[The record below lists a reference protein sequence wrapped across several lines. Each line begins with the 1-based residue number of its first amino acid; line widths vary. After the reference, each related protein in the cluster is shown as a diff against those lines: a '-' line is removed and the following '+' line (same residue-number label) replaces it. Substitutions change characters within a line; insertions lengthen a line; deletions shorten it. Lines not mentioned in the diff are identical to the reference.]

1 MHRRITKLNLKPAR
15 KEQRCIEQMYG
26 TMRKIVEVYSV
37 AVHSLAVKEFLI
49 DAECINAE
57 KDLLT
62 HPPNPKIKALKKQCG
77 RFRSLTFTE
86 EATRSDTMS
95 VHIILE
101 AADYQR
107 IRTTEPLILGVDPD
121 KDPGAEFTIHGWT
134 LYGSRPVTEGV
145 TEKQFLLTTGQ
156 EKFEKLCSLDVLGL
170 KDTGTTKNKT
180 IHEDFLQQLNKTQGA
195 FYETRLPWKE
205 DHVPLP
211 TNKNRLVAQLNST
224 TRKLERMGKLQDYD
238 QMMQEQVAAGIMEP
252 VSPHQTGEVV
262 HYIPHQAV
270 TRGQAETTK
279 MKIVYDCSSRANTQT
294 FSLNDCLKTGPQLQ
308 PLLFQILLRN
318 RMRKHCVTGDIQ
330 KAFLQIR
337 VHEQDRDAQRV
348 LWYDNLTDRNIA
360 EYRFTRVIFGA
371 TSKPYILGATLQKHI
386 RTKRSRPQRR
396 RFWKT
401 PMLMTFRWE
410 VMWKK
415 TRLHLKKRLPI

>member
-1 MHRRITKLNLKPAR
+1 M
-15 KEQRCIEQMYG
+15 
-26 TMRKIVEVYSV
+26 
-37 AVHSLAVKEFLI
+37 
-49 DAECINAE
+49 
-57 KDLLT
+57 
-62 HPPNPKIKALKKQCG
+62 
-77 RFRSLTFTE
+77 
-86 EATRSDTMS
+86 
-95 VHIILE
+95 
-101 AADYQR
+101 
-107 IRTTEPLILGVDPD
+107 
-121 KDPGAEFTIHGWT
+121 
-134 LYGSRPVTEGV
+134 
-145 TEKQFLLTTGQ
+145 
-156 EKFEKLCSLDVLGL
+156 LDVLGL
-170 KDTGTTKNKT
+170 KDTGTTEDKN
-180 IHEDFLQQLNKTQGA
+180 IHEDFLQQLNKTQGG

-211 TNKNRLVAQLNST
+211 TNKNLSVAQLNST

-238 QMMQEQVAAGIMEP
+238 QIMQEQVPAGIMEP
-252 VSPHQTGEVV
+252 VSRHQTGEVV

-270 TRGQAETTK
+270 IRGQAETTK
-279 MKIVYDCSSRANTQT
+279 MRIVYDCSSRANTQT

-308 PLLFQILLRN
+308 PLLFHILLRN
-318 RMRKHCVTGDIQ
+318 RMRKHCVTGEIQ
-330 KAFLQIR
+330 NAFLQIR

-360 EYRFTRVIFGA
+360 KYRFTRVIFGA

-410 VMWKK
+410 AMWKK